1 MAASKPAV
9 STAAGAAKD
18 LQSAALNAEKK
29 LEAKLTYLWSEI
41 PSWQQDNHY
50 ITSGYRGASNSYAKS
65 WKSLLYIHNETV
77 NIYTHLLGA
86 VIFLVTSY
94 LLFGELKPRYD
105 TASKEDVYVFACF
118 FAGAVACLGMS
129 GTYHTI
135 QNHSHPVA
143 VWGNKLDYLGIVFLI
158 WGSFIPVLYY
168 AFPTDPHLMKTYWTM
183 VRPPNHPNPIPPANT
198 PDHNPG
204 RLHLRRLHTPAVPH
218 ARAAPRAR
226 PHVRADG
233 SVRRRARAA
242 RHPHLRGCAPAARH
256 RAQLGGAA
264 GRAVYCRCRP
274 VCGARPGEVGAR
286 EV

>member
-9 STAAGAAKD
+9 STTAGAARD

-50 ITSGYRGASNSYAKS
+50 IISGYRGASNSYAKS

-183 VRPPNHPNPIPPANT
+183 VRPPNHPNPHPP
-198 PDHNPG
+198 G
-204 RLHLRRLHTPAVPH
+204 
-218 ARAAPRAR
+218 
-226 PHVRADG
+226 
-233 SVRRRARAA
+233 
-242 RHPHLRGCAPAARH
+242 
-256 RAQLGGAA
+256 
-264 GRAVYCRCRP
+264 
-274 VCGARPGEVGAR
+274 
-286 EV
+286 